1 MDYATKNNAPG
12 GVIAIVDEGGN
23 LMALERLDGTFA
35 MVQVPHVANDHRGF
49 FDVPAL
55 RPFADV
61 KDRRVRFG
69 SDAVAQ
75 DH

>member
-1 MDYATKNNAPG
+1 
-12 GVIAIVDEGGN
+12 
-23 LMALERLDGTFA
+23 

-49 FDVPAL
+49 LDVPAL
-55 RPFADV
+55 GPFADV

-75 DH
+75 DHCEFIGFDIGSRHTK